1 MSATNISAATLSVN
15 SGASVLASFKHSN
28 LTQGIN
34 IGYDRITAGGTN
46 TSQHIT
52 LASKGAT
59 GDVILTTNG
68 NDRLIVRGADGSVQ
82 VANNIWHRSITDG
95 VQRVYYGTN
104 TTTYYRGFGFYAHT
118 WRNGGDGTIAQLYSN
133 GGMWIAGGLGQYSDS
148 RIKKNIEDIDDD
160 EALNK
165 LLAIQPKTY
174 NYINEKLLG
183 TQKVYGFIAQQVK
196 ELIPHAVKL
205 MKEYEPNI
213 YKECNCEGNKIY
225 VDIPDNIVLETEIKL
240 LDNDDNHIECKIIEN
255 GEGYIKVDKSLD
267 TNTIFV
273 YGYKIDDLHML
284 TKEYIFTL
292 NVCATQALSKKIDE
306 QKVIITRQQEEIDE
320 LKTKLNDILAYLE
333 K

>member
-1 MSATNISAATLSVN
+1 
-15 SGASVLASFKHSN
+15 
-28 LTQGIN
+28 
-34 IGYDRITAGGTN
+34 
-46 TSQHIT
+46 
-52 LASKGAT
+52 
-59 GDVILTTNG
+59 
-68 NDRLIVRGADGSVQ
+68 
-82 VANNIWHRSITDG
+82 
-95 VQRVYYGTN
+95 
-104 TTTYYRGFGFYAHT
+104 
-118 WRNGGDGTIAQLYSN
+118 
-133 GGMWIAGGLGQYSDS
+133 MWIAGGLGQYSDS

-196 ELIPHAVKL
+196 EVIPHAVKL

-225 VDIPDNIVLETEIKL
+225 VDIPNNIVLETEIKL
-240 LDNDDNHIECKIIEN
+240 IDNDDNHIECKIIEN

-306 QKVIITRQQEEIDE
+306 QKVIITQQQEKINE
-320 LKTKLNDILAYLE
+320 LETKLNNVLAHLGL
-333 K
+333 